1 MPEPA
6 ARLGAVVPVH
16 WRLWPAVVQG
26 LERRRPTVQWVLWAG
41 RQQAAPRGWVF
52 FFFFL
57 FFSFPLI
64 YLPHSWQAPV
74 CGFGF
79 VGPF

>member
-1 MPEPA
+1 VPEPA

-52 FFFFL
+52 FFFF
-57 FFSFPLI
+57 FFFPLI